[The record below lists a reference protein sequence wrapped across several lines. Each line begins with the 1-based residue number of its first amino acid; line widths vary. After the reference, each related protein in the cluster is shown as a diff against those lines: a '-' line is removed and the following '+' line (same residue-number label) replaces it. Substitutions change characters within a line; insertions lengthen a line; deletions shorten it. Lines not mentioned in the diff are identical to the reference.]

1 MEQEHVEQTLQSLGN
16 GGVPI
21 IHRVQQVIEIMA
33 GAKEGNGDYKQVA
46 KEIFAR
52 LENSTVDEEVKEKAQ
67 QLDDILKQVESS
79 PMRPATF
86 IGINILDNSKREHAT
101 VIMDNGEIA
110 YLPIANT
117 HEVKRL
123 KLGDRVMV
131 DAKMRILVHPAGNGM
146 HFGPEATFQRKID
159 DRHIE
164 VTTIQDTKAVLLSG
178 PNLIEQIKKGE
189 VKPGMQIVT
198 GAGGHI
204 GSYALPLP
212 EDGISHYK
220 FLDRGSIPDVRV
232 DRDIGDPNPVIAQI
246 ALHVREEMTRPE
258 LRRKFRLR
266 PCITR
271 LLEGVSGSGKT
282 LAIQAIHRLLYEIM
296 SEITRVP
303 IKELPNQ
310 VFKMKTSQMLSM
322 WFGESDKN
330 IDRLFDEVEHRAGQK
345 FNGFVLPVMVVLEE
359 AEGMGRHRGG
369 DSIYDRIM
377 TVVLQRLDPNREGLS
392 DKLVVFLSTTN
403 EPHLVDPAFLR
414 RIGGSVVHFGRLDR
428 DGFNSVLKKHVEG
441 LPSEKSW
448 KQIITAVNEQLFGE
462 SDRGVVALDFQ
473 GHSEPVVKYKR
484 DFLTGALVDRAVQS
498 ASQEAWEISLG
509 KGSDIGLT
517 AGMIAKS
524 LDHQVLSVA
533 HQLVAENVHNYL
545 DIPDGVRVTRVRRIP
560 QDA

>member
-1 MEQEHVEQTLQSLGN
+1 MEQEQIEQTLQSLGDKN
-16 GGVPI
+16 VPGL
-21 IHRVQQVIEIMA
+21 HRVQQVIDIMS
-33 GAKEGNGDYKQVA
+33 GVKDGNADSKQVA
-46 KEIFAR
+46 KEIFKR
-52 LENSTVDEEVKEKAQ
+52 LENSAVDEEIKEKAE
-67 QLDDILKQVESS
+67 QLDTILKQVESS

-86 IGINILDNSKREHAT
+86 IGVHILDDSKREHAT
-101 VIMDNGEIA
+101 VIMDNGEMA

-131 DAKMRILVHPAGNGM
+131 DAHMKILVHPAGDGM
-146 HFGPEATFQRKID
+146 HFGLEARFERKID

-164 VTTIQDTKAVLLSG
+164 VVTQQDLKSVLLSG
-178 PNLIEQIKKGE
+178 PELIEQIRKGE
-189 VKPGMQIVT
+189 VKPGASIVT
-198 GAGGHI
+198 GAGGNI
-204 GSYALPLP
+204 GSYALPAP
-212 EDGISHYK
+212 AEGISHYK
-220 FLDRGSIPDVRV
+220 FLDRGAIPDVRV
-232 DRDIGDPNPVIAQI
+232 DRDIGDPSPVIAQI

-296 SEITRVP
+296 SEITQVP
-303 IKELPNQ
+303 VKELPHR
-310 VFKMKTSQMLSM
+310 VFRMKTSQMLSM

-330 IDRLFDEVEHRAGQK
+330 IDRLFDEVEQRAEEK

-359 AEGMGRHRGG
+359 AEGVGRHRGG

-392 DKLVVFLSTTN
+392 NKLVVFLSTTN

-428 DGFNSVLKKHVEG
+428 DGFNSVLKKHVDG
-441 LPSEKSW
+441 LPSEKPW

-473 GHSEPVVKYKR
+473 GHQEPAIKYKR
-484 DFLTGALVDRAVQS
+484 DFLTGALIDRAVQS
-498 ASQEAWEISLG
+498 ASQEAWELSLG
-509 KGSDIGLT
+509 KDPEIGLT

-533 HQLVAENVHNYL
+533 HQLVPENVHNYL

-560 QDA
+560 QNS